1 MLLACYLP
9 SCFPSV
15 GGIVFSVSGAA
26 VVFLPESVFVAFFS
40 LLGLGFANL
49 ALFRR
54 YCTSLS
60 RAAILNSISLESS
73 TGFSVGV
80 SLFCSA
86 SVSFFQICGARG
98 KRCFWNASGFQ
109 ELLYITVSQSHCPW
123 LFCFTQDS
131 SPTCYISTSL
141 SVTQTKDKEKQNP
154 APAFKNQV
162 QSDHWAPP
170 PPRRQFHMQH
180 KNHYSPQT
188 RWDQAG
194 H

>member
-1 MLLACYLP
+1 MLQACYLP

-15 GGIVFSVSGAA
+15 GGIVLSVSGAA

-60 RAAILNSISLESS
+60 RAAILSSISLESS

-86 SVSFFQICGARG
+86 SVSFFHICGTRG
-98 KRCFWNASGFQ
+98 KRFFWNASGFQ

-131 SPTCYISTSL
+131 SPPTFPPTSQL
-141 SVTQTKDKEKQNP
+141 PRHKTEKQNP
-154 APAFKNQV
+154 APAFKNRA

-170 PPRRQFHMQH
+170 PPWRQFHMQYR
-180 KNHYSPQT
+180 NHDSPQIQ
-188 RWDQAG
+188 WGQAG

>member
-1 MLLACYLP
+1 MLQACYLP

-40 LLGLGFANL
+40 FLGLGFANL

-86 SVSFFQICGARG
+86 SVSFFQICGTRG
-98 KRCFWNASGFQ
+98 KRCFWNASGLQ
-109 ELLYITVSQSHCPW
+109 ELLYITVSQSHCPR

-131 SPTCYISTSL
+131 SPLCYISTHL
-141 SVTQTKDKEKQNP
+141 SVYPDTGKRETKP
-154 APAFKNQV
+154 SACL
-162 QSDHWAPP
+162 
-170 PPRRQFHMQH
+170 
-180 KNHYSPQT
+180 
-188 RWDQAG
+188 
-194 H
+194 